1 MAEITR
7 VLFALIVRVG
17 VDLAKNVIQVHAVD
31 RTGRRGVAG
40 DQARAVPGLV
50 RAATGGLPGGDGGVL
65 GRAPLGLGVTSV
77 LRLVKVCQVV
87 GCARGTSPAWPAG
100 PATK

>member
-31 RTGRRGVAG
+31 RTGRR
-40 DQARAVPGLV
+40 
-50 RAATGGLPGGDGGVL
+50 
-65 GRAPLGLGVTSV
+65 
-77 LRLVKVCQVV
+77 VV
-87 GCARGTSPAWPAG
+87 SRG
-100 PATK
+100 

>member
-31 RTGRRGVAG
+31 RTGRRVV
-40 DQARAVPGLV
+40 ARAIKREQFL
-50 RAATGGLPGGDGGVL
+50 AW
-65 GRAPLGLGVTSV
+65 
-77 LRLVKVCQVV
+77 
-87 GCARGTSPAWPAG
+87 CAQLPAG
-100 PATK
+100 CLVAMEACSGAHTRQGQPGAHHKREWEEQCLGKHR

>member
-31 RTGRRGVAG
+31 RTGRRVVSRGEA
-40 DQARAVPGLV
+40 
-50 RAATGGLPGGDGGVL
+50 
-65 GRAPLGLGVTSV
+65 S
-77 LRLVKVCQVV
+77 LRSASALLFNLRHRS
-87 GCARGTSPAWPAG
+87 G
-100 PATK
+100 